1 MMRFGSSSVR
11 GTISKLALAAAGAG
25 IALLAQPHAAH
36 AQSNEVSPTGKGIA
50 GGTLLGAEAVM
61 LTEAALKVKP
71 AWAYAVGGIAGG
83 IGGGVAGY
91 FAEQGSSAKLP
102 LYLLA
107 GGMALAIPTTV
118 AVLSA
123 TAYEPPADY
132 TEDRG
137 PTDEPVADPAAQGD
151 SISKAPATQQH
162 AKGKQKHRVA
172 RLSARDRMQS
182 QLQLT
187 PPALLGLG
195 EGYVA
200 LSVPAVEVRD
210 VFSAQETRQ
219 YGFSQETEVRVP
231 VLNYSF

>member
-1 MMRFGSSSVR
+1 MRS
-11 GTISKLALAAAGAG
+11 TISKLTVAATAAGLAWLAHPSS
-25 IALLAQPHAAH
+25 AL

-50 GGTLLGAEAVM
+50 GGALLGAEAVM
-61 LTEAALKVKP
+61 LTEAALDVKP
-71 AWAYAVGGIAGG
+71 PWAYAVGGLAGG

-91 FAEQGSSAKLP
+91 FAEQGGSAKLP

-137 PTDEPVADPAAQGD
+137 PTDEPVADPAQGG
-151 SISKAPATQQH
+151 SISKAPTRERRQ
-162 AKGKQKHRVA
+162 A
-172 RLSARDRMQS
+172 RRQPKESPRERMER

-219 YGFSQETEVRVP
+219 YGLAQQTEVRVP

>member
-1 MMRFGSSSVR
+1 MMRLIRRTSPQKAGV
-11 GTISKLALAAAGAG
+11 KALATLTCAAVAW
-25 IALLAQPHAAH
+25 LASPAAAQ
-36 AQSNEVSPTGKGIA
+36 AQSNEVSATGKGIT
-50 GGTLLGAEAVM
+50 GGVLLGAEAVM
-61 LTEAALKVKP
+61 LTEAALNVKP

-118 AVLSA
+118 AVLSS

-137 PTDEPVADPAAQGD
+137 PTDEPVADPAAP
-151 SISKAPATQQH
+151 SASRKAPQH
-162 AKGKQKHRVA
+162 AKRAAKPRRVA
-172 RLSARDRMQS
+172 SAQERVQKRLELA
-182 QLQLT
+182 
-187 PPALLGLG
+187 PPALLGVG
-195 EGYVA
+195 SGYLA

-210 VFSAQETRQ
+210 MFAASELRQ
-219 YGFSQETEVRVP
+219 YGMAQQTEVRVP
-231 VLNYSF
+231 VLSYSF

>member
-1 MMRFGSSSVR
+1 MRFGSSSVR
-11 GTISKLALAAAGAG
+11 STISKLAVAAAGAG
-25 IALLAQPHAAH
+25 LALLAQPSTAQ

-71 AWAYAVGGIAGG
+71 AWAYAVGGLAGG

-137 PTDEPVADPAAQGD
+137 PSDEPVADPAQGGP
-151 SISKAPATQQH
+151 ISKAPARQQR
-162 AKGKQKHRVA
+162 QA
-172 RLSARDRMQS
+172 RRAPKESARQRMER
-182 QLQLT
+182 QLHLT

-210 VFSAQETRQ
+210 VFSVQETRQ

>member
-1 MMRFGSSSVR
+1 MRFGSSSVR
-11 GTISKLALAAAGAG
+11 STISKLVLAGASAG
-25 IALLAQPHAAH
+25 FALLAQPSTAA

-50 GGTLLGAEAVM
+50 GGALLGAEAVM

-71 AWAYAVGGIAGG
+71 AWAYAVGGLAGG

-137 PTDEPVADPAAQGD
+137 PTDEPIADPSAGGD
-151 SISKAPATQQH
+151 VSRAPATKRQAQRA
-162 AKGKQKHRVA
+162 AKQSPRE
-172 RLSARDRMQS
+172 RMER

-210 VFSAQETRQ
+210 VFTAQETRQ

>member
-1 MMRFGSSSVR
+1 MRFGSSSVR
-11 GTISKLALAAAGAG
+11 RTISKLALAAAGAG
-25 IALLAQPHAAH
+25 MALLAQPQTAH
-36 AQSNEVSPTGKGIA
+36 AQSNEVSATGKGIA

-137 PTDEPVADPAAQGD
+137 PSDEPVADPAAQGEP
-151 SISKAPATQQH
+151 ISQAPV
-162 AKGKQKHRVA
+162 KRKQAERRVA
-172 RLSARDRMQS
+172 KLTPRERMES
-182 QLQLT
+182 RMQLT